1 MKCRSSSR
9 RVRLPGLSRREQI
22 DAKTIVA
29 VEAQAYEVAEA
40 RTIETAKDNFTK
52 LTDVAAI

>member
-1 MKCRSSSR
+1 M
-9 RVRLPGLSRREQI
+9 RLPGLSRREQI